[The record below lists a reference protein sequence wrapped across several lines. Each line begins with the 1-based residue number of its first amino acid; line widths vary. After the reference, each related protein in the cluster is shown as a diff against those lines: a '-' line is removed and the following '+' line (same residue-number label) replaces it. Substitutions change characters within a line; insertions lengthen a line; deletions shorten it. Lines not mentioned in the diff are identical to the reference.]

1 MLLRR
6 AGCKIIE
13 PPYIHL
19 LLKRCLADMIYKNIP
34 QDVILRKNR
43 NRWLP
48 AKTQD
53 FCRWY
58 LENEVQIL
66 FSDDKSES
74 FDKNVRLRIYLS
86 NVLVGARV
94 EDAVNFIEKNISI
107 AEWNQVKQ
115 KFRRAAHR
123 ESKNITSIE
132 IYTKDLEKLKQIQ
145 LANGLSSVR
154 DVIREIL
161 FEKNEEHLV

>member
-1 MLLRR
+1 
-6 AGCKIIE
+6 
-13 PPYIHL
+13 
-19 LLKRCLADMIYKNIP
+19 MIYKNIP

-53 FCRWY
+53 FCRWF

-66 FSDDKSES
+66 FSDDKAES

-86 NVLVGARV
+86 DVLVGAKV

-107 AEWNQVKQ
+107 TEWNHVKQ
-115 KFRRAAHR
+115 KFRRASHR
-123 ESKNITSIE
+123 QSKDLTTIE

-145 LANGLSSVR
+145 LENGLNSVR
-154 DVIREIL
+154 DVIREL
-161 FEKNEEHLV
+161 LSENAKHLLNLPW